1 MSDDYGKHL
10 MGVEDLLQ
18 KHALLEAAVAA
29 QNERMSAVNQ
39 KADDY
44 YSRILEQSGT
54 IQLFLLYKERPR
66 INANSYA
73 AQFYITVKIIGMNAI
88 RILS

>member
-29 QNERMSAVNQ
+29 QNERMTAVNQ

-44 YSRILEQSGT
+44 YSRILEQSGKR
-54 IQLFLLYKERPR
+54 L
-66 INANSYA
+66 
-73 AQFYITVKIIGMNAI
+73 TV
-88 RILS
+88 

>member
-1 MSDDYGKHL
+1 

-29 QNERMSAVNQ
+29 QNERMTAVNQ

-44 YSRILEQSGT
+44 YSRILEQSGKRLT
-54 IQLFLLYKERPR
+54 VWKLQEVHFFWSPHYLPIYPR
-66 INANSYA
+66 NIKLR
-73 AQFYITVKIIGMNAI
+73 FY
-88 RILS
+88 

>member
-18 KHALLEAAVAA
+18 KHALLEAAVSA
-29 QNERMSAVNQ
+29 QNERMNAVNQ

-44 YSRILEQSGT
+44 YARIEEQSGNLT
-54 IQLFLLYKERPR
+54 CVSCF
-66 INANSYA
+66 
-73 AQFYITVKIIGMNAI
+73 F
-88 RILS
+88 